1 MGERVYLGVTGV
13 GEHNGRFEIFIYD
26 PTLSNA
32 LIIWP
37 AFLHNVEIYLS
48 KVIKTNQTSH

>member
-13 GEHNGRFEIFIYD
+13 GEHNGRFEIFRYD

-37 AFLHNVEIYLS
+37 AFLHNLEIYLP